1 MRIEEKLLVALPN
14 IKADVFHKSVVYLHQ
29 YDSEGAIGFILN
41 KKYPTSKSKII
52 ANQLNIPDW
61 NKIYYGGPVQT
72 TSGFVLHSADYH
84 GDTTNRLYDD
94 VYFTPGNH
102 ILTDLQQG
110 HGPERFMI
118 VLGHAGWGAGQLAAE
133 LSGQY
138 PYKGSNWVIT
148 EPTPEYFYGQMDTVS
163 AWDKA
168 IRHAAKETSN
178 FLLDI

>member
-1 MRIEEKLLVALPN
+1 
-14 IKADVFHKSVVYLHQ
+14 
-29 YDSEGAIGFILN
+29 
-41 KKYPTSKSKII
+41 
-52 ANQLNIPDW
+52 
-61 NKIYYGGPVQT
+61 
-72 TSGFVLHSADYH
+72 
-84 GDTTNRLYDD
+84 
-94 VYFTPGNH
+94 
-102 ILTDLQQG
+102 
-110 HGPERFMI
+110 MI